1 MKLNLRPMSK
11 SSLVGIA
18 LVIGGVVCGAL
29 EKIFYGN
36 RLDANNVVQESFFL
50 PLSIFLTLIGVVVL
64 AYVGARFLWKQFKK
78 MRA

>member
-1 MKLNLRPMSK
+1 MSK

-50 PLSIFLTLIGVVVL
+50 PLSIFLTSIGVVVL
-64 AYVGARFLWKQFKK
+64 AYGGARFLWKQLKK

>member
-50 PLSIFLTLIGVVVL
+50 PLSIFLTLTGVVVL
-64 AYVGARFLWKQFKK
+64 AYVGARFLWKQLKK
-78 MRA
+78 MLA